1 MKYRFYYD
9 PDDSF
14 SADVLLPVLA
24 DQADRAKREFEE
36 ISLESQPPAG
46 SARARE
52 DGVEQL
58 PTLTYRQ
65 GEVVEA
71 YEGHDAIITCA
82 DDEPLDTLAI
92 EEGYL
97 SPDGKEWKIDV

>member
-9 PDDSF
+9 PDGDF
-14 SADVLLPVLA
+14 ATDVLLPVLA
-24 DQADRAKREFEE
+24 DQVDRAQRDFEE
-36 ISLESQPPAG
+36 IPLEGQPSVR
-46 SARARE
+46 SARARA
-52 DGVEQL
+52 DSVEQL
-58 PTLTYRQ
+58 PTLIYRE
-65 GEVVEA
+65 GEMIEG
-71 YEGHDAIITCA
+71 YEGYDALISWA